1 MKNVIAMS
9 VFDLCRK
16 EINMPLRDLLQWL
29 DVESDYYEHI
39 DLGDRYLRITES
51 GFAQIS
57 EIKGDFD
64 RWSNSQEMEFDLNRP
79 SERRAFL
86 RLYESRMQKSVA

>member
-1 MKNVIAMS
+1 MRNVIAMS

-39 DLGDRYLRITES
+39 DFGDRYLHITES
-51 GFAQIS
+51 GFAQVS

-64 RWSNSQEMEFDLNRP
+64 RWSNSQEMEFDLNRH